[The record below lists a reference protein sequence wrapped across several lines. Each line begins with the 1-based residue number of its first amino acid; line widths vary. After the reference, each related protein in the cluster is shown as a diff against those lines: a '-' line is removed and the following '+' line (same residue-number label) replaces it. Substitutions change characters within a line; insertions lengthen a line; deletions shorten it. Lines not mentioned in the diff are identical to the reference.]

1 MWQSVQLSMIY
12 ASMTEDNCIDHL
24 RLLLEQLDSI
34 MANHQKKYDGSDLH
48 WSTERVLHGNGIDFS
63 GRENDTFLS
72 FCIEQDIVNYVES
85 TLLQDPSLTSR
96 KKGRPLLGFAVSSL
110 LDDPSSN
117 IRFRMCKI
125 LLKHGASPNE
135 TYRGVSPWTKVISHL
150 ARRTPQNTIWL
161 DLVTA
166 FISRNA
172 SMVAPVTN
180 YDLGVAMATKSILED
195 TFLRTSQPGSDTLKR
210 LLEELPGE
218 HSTEQ
223 QSPRADASILNRA
236 ITASGKSQC
245 DMRKGW
251 MEIEQ
256 AHEAARSSAVCAKN
270 YGTFNGTE
278 PSGDSSVLLAT
289 LRTIF
294 PCYWGGESD
303 EW

>member
-1 MWQSVQLSMIY
+1 
-12 ASMTEDNCIDHL
+12 
-24 RLLLEQLDSI
+24 

-195 TFLRTSQPGSDTLKR
+195 TFLR
-210 LLEELPGE
+210 E

-294 PCYWGGESD
+294 PCYWGVESD
-303 EW
+303 EWFFVNEDEAPRA